1 MAAAVPSFL
10 PLSLDSSL
18 RPMLI
23 STSSS
28 SSSSVLINRYHSH
41 SLSFSSTRPAA
52 GAIEASSPGRVVFLD
67 DLGLYRLQTIDK
79 YKREGPL
86 GGSWLEIRP
95 MEDGEIDPIIQLL
108 SESFIE
114 SMGLP
119 PRYVPLL
126 TFIVR
131 QYVMGRR
138 LLLPHAVMLVGFYRE
153 DGKEPELVCTAEI
166 SFDTFGANAAP
177 PTPVPPKGFPYI
189 CNMAVKKD
197 LRRRGI
203 GFQLLM
209 ACEELISKMKTKQ
222 KVYLHCRVIDTG
234 PLKLYKKAAYKIVK
248 TDSRLVWLTLQRRKH
263 LLEKEVH
270 MEQDATIA
278 VLDNHVNQQ
287 LS

>member
-23 STSSS
+23 S
-28 SSSSVLINRYHSH
+28 SSSVLINRSRSP
-41 SLSFSSTRPAA
+41 SLSFSSTRSAA

-86 GGSWLEIRP
+86 GGGWLEIRP

-114 SMGLP
+114 SMGMP

-138 LLLPHAVMLVGFYRE
+138 LLLPHAVMLVGFYRD
-153 DGKEPELVCTAEI
+153 DGKEPELACTAEI
-166 SFDTFGANAAP
+166 SFDTFGANVAP
-177 PTPVPPKGFPYI
+177 PTPLPPKDCPYI

-197 LRRRGI
+197 LRR
-203 GFQLLM
+203 
-209 ACEELISKMKTKQ
+209 
-222 KVYLHCRVIDTG
+222 VIDTG
-234 PLKLYKKAAYKIVK
+234 PLKLYKKAEYKIVK

-270 MEQDATIA
+270 IEQDEAIA
-278 VLDNHVNQQ
+278 VLDNNVNQQ
-287 LS
+287 LW